1 MTNVV
6 KEFIRIPAEIQ
17 RRAGI
22 AAGDLVDIKATRGRI
37 TIVTRAH
44 PLPKDEYTSVQRKAI
59 DAQLAKAAQG
69 PFHGPFSSGA
79 EVSACL
85 VRFKRAHAKPDQR
98 PPTRRP

>member
-79 EVSACL
+79 EVSAYL
-85 VRFKRAHAKPDQR
+85 TRFKRAQSDKTKN
-98 PPTRRP
+98 TR